1 MHFPSSWSHLVKW
14 CIACQCNTKHF
25 QNTLAVSCSLMQ
37 SMFFEILSSSNRVKQ
52 QNCEI
57 KKQKTNILH
66 YSVGF
71 EQLMCTHL
79 GGTAANCSI
88 SPHLGT
94 CVLVKVLLH
103 LWDSSVL
110 GILPKPI
117 TQRPSITPMRLAVI
131 IISIMLPQWA
141 WFTSLDMAPALR
153 QGVNIRLFATAKPIS
168 PYCI

>member
-1 MHFPSSWSHLVKW
+1 MPVQHK
-14 CIACQCNTKHF
+14 
-25 QNTLAVSCSLMQ
+25 TLSKYFGCVLLFYSVCVFS
-37 SMFFEILSSSNRVKQ
+37 EILSSSNRVKTAELW
-52 QNCEI
+52 N
-57 KKQKTNILH
+57 KKTNILY

-71 EQLMCTHL
+71 EQLMCSHL

-103 LWDSSVL
+103 LRDSSVL

-117 TQRPSITPMRLAVI
+117 TQRLSITPMRLAVI

-141 WFTSLDMAPALR
+141 WFTSLDMAPALC
-153 QGVNIRLFATAKPIS
+153 QGVNMRLFATARPIS

>member
-1 MHFPSSWSHLVKW
+1 MLVQHKTLSKYFG
-14 CIACQCNTKHF
+14 CALLFYSALFSLFNCGGFFFF
-25 QNTLAVSCSLMQ
+25 QIS
-37 SMFFEILSSSNRVKQ
+37 SSSNRVKR

-57 KKQKTNILH
+57 KKTNILY

-71 EQLMCTHL
+71 EQLMCSHL

-103 LWDSSVL
+103 LWDYSVL

-117 TQRPSITPMRLAVI
+117 TQRLSITPMRLAVI

-141 WFTSLDMAPALR
+141 WFTSLDMAPALC
-153 QGVNIRLFATAKPIS
+153 QGVNMRLFAIAKSIS